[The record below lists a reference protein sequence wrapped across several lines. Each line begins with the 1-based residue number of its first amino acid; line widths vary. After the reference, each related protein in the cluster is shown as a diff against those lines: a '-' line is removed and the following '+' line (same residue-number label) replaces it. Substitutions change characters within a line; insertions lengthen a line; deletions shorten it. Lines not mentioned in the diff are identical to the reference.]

1 MNKVCGK
8 TNFTQNG
15 LSIQKLRQE
24 TCFFAKNRQLLSL
37 LDTREKIYSFPICV
51 VNFCEAF
58 CTCSSSSLGQDYTVK
73 NAKE

>member
-24 TCFFAKNRQLLSL
+24 TFFFAKNGQLLSL
-37 LDTREKIYSFPICV
+37 LGYSIPIRV
-51 VNFCEAF
+51 VNFCETF
-58 CTCSSSSLGQDYTVK
+58 CTHSPCSLWQDYTVK
-73 NAKE
+73 NAKK